1 MILML
6 LFLSSGCVKSRRE
19 ECSEGTTIPTAA
31 NAETTE
37 VLINETMLPEGI
49 SVETEEENTN
59 KSEKKEHM
67 TTNSSTM
74 NPTEAASSITES
86 PFIPGDNETPMT

>member
-1 MILML
+1 
-6 LFLSSGCVKSRRE
+6 
-19 ECSEGTTIPTAA
+19 
-31 NAETTE
+31 
-37 VLINETMLPEGI
+37 
-49 SVETEEENTN
+49 
-59 KSEKKEHM
+59 M